1 MAGSKKNSPSIMR
14 MSQNQLKRQRE
25 WVYLGHFLAMLH
37 LHPAKTISGTDDGN
51 EPDFTC
57 IFYCDKGEYAIGI
70 ELTTLPRLRDRLGN
84 DNLMLKRW
92 YWQSLLQLSTKLTPT
107 QFNGAGEIVGIKT
120 KWATWA
126 NWQNIDNR
134 NISNI
139 SQQFIEPSHDLPH
152 PTLSS
157 KLQNGIAK
165 TMRWLPSAFFTDMA
179 DENEDL
185 PIDSYINQSDIDAVM
200 SKKAHKVHA
209 YHKKRALDEVWLL
222 IHTNEQQEKGVL
234 TFDTSEALHHGSEF
248 DRVFLTLYPTTTL
261 LQIAQ

>member
-1 MAGSKKNSPSIMR
+1 MTGNKKNSPSIMR

-92 YWQSLLQLSTKLTPT
+92 YWQSLLQVSTKLTPT
-107 QFNGAGEIVGIKT
+107 QFNCHGEILGVKGD
-120 KWATWA
+120 
-126 NWQNIDNR
+126 WQKIDNR
-134 NISNI
+134 KIVNV
-139 SQQFIEPSHDLPH
+139 SQQFIEPSSDWPH
-152 PTLSS
+152 ATLSS

-200 SKKAHKVHA
+200 SKKAHKVQA

-222 IHTNEQQEKGVL
+222 IHTNEQQEKGLL
-234 TFDTSEALHHGSEF
+234 TFDTNEALHHGSKF
-248 DRVFLTLYPTTTL
+248 NRVFLTLYPTTTL
-261 LQIAQ
+261 LQVAK